1 MSIGNEIAYRRSKR
15 GKDATGSLIFDA
27 ERKRAL
33 REGAVSDKKAAKRAK
48 EKQQIG

>member
-27 ERKRAL
+27 ERKRVL
-33 REGAVSDKKAAKRAK
+33 REGGESGTKAAKRVK
-48 EKQQIG
+48 EKQKIG